1 MKPNPKLEPIIFGAI
16 LSGFMSAIVSCVT
29 LIRAA
34 GFIDGFVGVWFYAW
48 LSAWAVAFPAVLFF
62 APLARRAVGRLF
74 KG

>member
-1 MKPNPKLEPIIFGAI
+1 
-16 LSGFMSAIVSCVT
+16 MSAIVSCVT

-34 GFIDGFVGVWFYAW
+34 GFIDGFMGVWFYAW

-62 APLARRAVGRLF
+62 APLARRAVGKIF